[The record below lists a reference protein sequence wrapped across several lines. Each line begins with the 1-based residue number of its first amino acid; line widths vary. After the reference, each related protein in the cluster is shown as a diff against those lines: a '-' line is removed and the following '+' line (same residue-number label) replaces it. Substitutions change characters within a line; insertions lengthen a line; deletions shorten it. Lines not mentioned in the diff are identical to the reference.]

1 MVGVVPASCGQA
13 KASASRIRQAAA
25 MTEVG
30 EVLARRGGSATFA
43 DLRAVVTPHS
53 IRAALATSSI
63 RRVAKG
69 VYALP
74 EAPPALTAARSQGG
88 VVSHLSAALHWQ
100 MSVLSVPTLPHVTLP
115 PRRARRRAGL
125 PCVLHWA
132 EVPAIDDVTTP
143 VRTVLDCVRTLPLS
157 EALAVADSALHLGLV
172 DHDELT
178 GAAGRLAGP
187 HRRRIQR
194 VVRLADRRAES
205 VLESALRAILIEAG
219 IEGFEPQV
227 AVRDTGFSARLDL
240 GHRQQ
245 RIGLEAD
252 GFEHHGTRKALVK
265 DCRRQVNLSLRGWL
279 VLRFSWEDVMY
290 DPEWV
295 AEAVRGALRHPP
307 LINRLRSAA

>member
-1 MVGVVPASCGQA
+1 VDNARHRRVG
-13 KASASRIRQAAA
+13 IRHAAA
-25 MTEVG
+25 VAEVG
-30 EVLARRGGSATFA
+30 EVLARRGGSATLS
-43 DLRAVVTPHS
+43 DLLAVVTAHA
-53 IRAALATSSI
+53 IRSALGAGSI

-88 VVSHLSAALHWQ
+88 VVSHLSAAQHWR
-100 MSVLSVPTLPHVTLP
+100 MNVIAVPPLPHVTLP

-157 EALAVADSALHLGLV
+157 EALAVTDSALQLRLV
-172 DHDELT
+172 DRDELVD
-178 GAAGRLAGP
+178 AAARLVGP

-194 VVRLADRRAES
+194 VVELADRRAES

-219 IEGFEPQV
+219 IKGFEPQV
-227 AVRDTGFSARLDL
+227 RVQDTSFSARLDL

-245 RIGLEAD
+245 RVGLEAD
-252 GFEHHGTRKALVK
+252 GFEHHGTRTGLVK

-295 AEAVRGALRHPP
+295 AEAVRGALQRPA
-307 LINRLRSAA
+307 LINRLPTAA